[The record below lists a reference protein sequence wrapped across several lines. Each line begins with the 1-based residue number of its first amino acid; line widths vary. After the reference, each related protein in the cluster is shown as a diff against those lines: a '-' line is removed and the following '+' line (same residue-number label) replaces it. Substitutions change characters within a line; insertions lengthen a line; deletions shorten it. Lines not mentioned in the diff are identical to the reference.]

1 MKISE
6 LNEIYGKIPELKCIK
21 GCTECC
27 GNPTEPIK
35 EGYLPFNLLF

>member
-21 GCTECC
+21 EKVVK
-27 GNPTEPIK
+27 NPLDPAHT
-35 EGYLPFNLLF
+35 